1 MSRTLV
7 FGASGFVGQELL
19 LRLSGKITAIS
30 RAKIMDDSSSIKW
43 CTGDLTKKET
53 VLPANLLAGA
63 NTAYH
68 LAASFES
75 KPQVTEAI
83 VTLCEKIGV
92 KRLIMLSQ
100 TGCKFDGLDAWH
112 KDSYIAE
119 GVAINSV
126 IPEVILVRVPILV
139 SKKKT
144 SPFDLY
150 IKEFFKLPLFYPV
163 FKAKSECAL
172 VSVEDLSIYL
182 EKLSKTEVSEPRN
195 IIDLATSKF
204 TMKAIMSNALTQY
217 ALKPKIGLGH
227 FLGSWLS
234 ALIDLWGRKQGR
246 KAMRN
251 SIYRAL
257 ANQPDLEM
265 VPSGVPNPRVYKSIK
280 EIYL

>member
-30 RAKIMDDSSSIKW
+30 RAKIMDDSSAIKW
-43 CTGDLTKKET
+43 CSGDLTKKDT
-53 VLPANLLAGA
+53 VLPAHLLAGA

-83 VTLCEKIGV
+83 VTLCEKLGV

-100 TGCKFDGLDAWH
+100 TGSKFGGMDAWH
-112 KDSYIAE
+112 KDSYVAE

-126 IPEVILVRVPILV
+126 IPEVIIVRVPILV

-150 IKEFFKLPLFYPV
+150 IKEFFKLPFFYPV

-182 EKLSKTEVSEPRN
+182 EKLLKAEVSEPRN

-204 TMKAIMSNALTQY
+204 TMKAIMSHALTQY
-217 ALKPKIGLGH
+217 APKPKIGLGH

-234 ALIDLWGRKQGR
+234 ALIDLWGGKQGR
-246 KAMRN
+246 KAMRH

-257 ANQPDLEM
+257 AIQSDLEM
-265 VPSGVPNPRVYKSIK
+265 IPSGIPNPRVYKSIK

>member
-30 RAKIMDDSSSIKW
+30 RAKIMDDSSSVKW
-43 CTGDLTKKET
+43 CSGDLTKKDT
-53 VLPANLLAGA
+53 VLPANLLSGA

-68 LAASFES
+68 LAANLEN
-75 KPQVTEAI
+75 KPQVTETI
-83 VTLCEKIGV
+83 VALCEKLGV

-100 TGCKFDGLDAWH
+100 TGSKFGGMDAWQ
-112 KDSYIAE
+112 KDPYIAE
-119 GVAINSV
+119 RMAINSV
-126 IPEVILVRVPILV
+126 IPEVIVVRVPILV

-150 IKEFFKLPLFYPV
+150 IKEFFRLPFFYPV

-182 EKLSKTEVSEPRN
+182 EKLSKAEVSEPRN

-204 TMKAIMSNALTQY
+204 SMKAIMSHALTQY

-246 KAMRN
+246 KAMRQ

-257 ANQPDLEM
+257 ANQPEPELN
-265 VPSGVPNPRVYKSIK
+265 PSGIPNPRVYKSIK
-280 EIYL
+280 EMYL